1 MLGSGLKPG
10 SSGLRNDV
18 TVRFCRNCGLP
29 LGAPRDPVLGTTT
42 KRADLPSDRGTRRS
56 ELSKLGDLL
65 GLSQREIRQRVRA
78 TPQYAGYPV
87 VLKQGL
93 DRVNQTQASAADIA
107 TKFEKGVP
115 GVELSQVMLE
125 SQKASVAFRA
135 TVEVRNR
142 LVSAYQEIMN
152 MPI

>member
-1 MLGSGLKPG
+1 MSSMQIDNVLAQIRALQSQVKVGAPHVTKPG
-10 SSGLRNDV
+10 AVGV
-18 TVRFCRNCGLP
+18 
-29 LGAPRDPVLGTTT
+29 GAG
-42 KRADLPSDRGTRRS
+42 
-56 ELSKLGDLL
+56 
-65 GLSQREIRQRVRA
+65 
-78 TPQYAGYPV
+78 AGVQGAGPTSFAN

-93 DRVNQTQASAADIA
+93 DRVNETQSRASDMA

>member
-1 MLGSGLKPG
+1 MSNMTIDSVLSQIRTLQAQTRVSAPALEKPG
-10 SSGLRNDV
+10 SPVGGMGNAAAA
-18 TVRFCRNCGLP
+18 G
-29 LGAPRDPVLGTTT
+29 GASF
-42 KRADLPSDRGTRRS
+42 AN
-56 ELSKLGDLL
+56 
-65 GLSQREIRQRVRA
+65 
-78 TPQYAGYPV
+78 

-93 DRVNQTQASAADIA
+93 EAVNATQTQAADLAAR
-107 TKFEKGVP
+107 FERGEP
-115 GVELSQVMLE
+115 GLELSQVMLE

>member
-1 MLGSGLKPG
+1 MSNMQIDSVLAQIRALQQQTKI
-10 SSGLRNDV
+10 
-18 TVRFCRNCGLP
+18 
-29 LGAPRDPVLGTTT
+29 GAPT
-42 KRADLPSDRGTRRS
+42 
-56 ELSKLGDLL
+56 LL
-65 GLSQREIRQRVRA
+65 RPEVPGVGGVG
-78 TPQYAGYPV
+78 AGANV
-87 VLKQGL
+87 SFASVMKQGL
-93 DRVNQTQASAADIA
+93 DAVNATQSQSAALA
-107 TKFEKGVP
+107 TRFERGDP

>member
-1 MLGSGLKPG
+1 MSNMQIDSVLAQIRSLQQQTKIGAPG
-10 SSGLRNDV
+10 
-18 TVRFCRNCGLP
+18 
-29 LGAPRDPVLGTTT
+29 LGAKPV
-42 KRADLPSDRGTRRS
+42 
-56 ELSKLGDLL
+56 
-65 GLSQREIRQRVRA
+65 
-78 TPQYAGYPV
+78 AGV
-87 VLKQGL
+87 GASGAAGGASFASVMKQGL
-93 DRVNQTQASAADIA
+93 DAVNATQAHAATLA
-107 TKFEKGVP
+107 TRFERGEP